1 LRYPLVIK
9 RGWLENPRTKWGL
22 AGKNIELPPLMTL
35 EENYFYP
42 TIRSIINHIKQ
53 KLYALICI
61 NYIYDFPTC
70 DIAYIYIMMSYNI
83 FILYIYYRPPT
94 TCSFRRPSLI
104 LSFGALDDVF
114 SRSVAPGGWLRRVEC
129 LRLKLQ
135 LEGADGRPSYGL
147 LEGKFMEI
155 MVILCVFLWFYGKL

>member
-1 LRYPLVIK
+1 MMSQ
-9 RGWLENPRTKWGL
+9 
-22 AGKNIELPPLMTL
+22 NIFI
-35 EENYFYP
+35 Y
-42 TIRSIINHIKQ
+42 
-53 KLYALICI
+53 
-61 NYIYDFPTC
+61 NYILF
-70 DIAYIYIMMSYNI
+70 IYIYII
-83 FILYIYYRPPT
+83 YIYYRPPT
-94 TCSFRRPSLI
+94 TFSFHRPSLI

-155 MVILCVFLWFYGKL
+155 MVILCVYFMVLWEIMVIII

>member
-1 LRYPLVIK
+1 MIF
-9 RGWLENPRTKWGL
+9 
-22 AGKNIELPPLMTL
+22 PPVTL
-35 EENYFYP
+35 
-42 TIRSIINHIKQ
+42 H
-53 KLYALICI
+53 
-61 NYIYDFPTC
+61 
-70 DIAYIYIMMSYNI
+70 IYISWCHITYLYYI
-83 FILYIYYRPPT
+83 YIYYRPPT

-155 MVILCVFLWFYGKL
+155 MVILCVFLWFYGKLWWSYYVFFLMVLWEIMVILCFFNCFMGNYGDPMFFLWFYGKLWWSYVF